1 MSAAARSGANARLL
15 CQISYRPEHGDGACD
30 QHHRCAPDA
39 SIELLSIEVTAHDLI
54 TSRDRFGSAYTPLR
68 SAAMIRQ
75 ASSFSSSSL

>member
-1 MSAAARSGANARLL
+1 MSATARSGANAQLL
-15 CQISYRPEHGDGACD
+15 CQISYRAEYGSGGSD

-54 TSRDRFGSAYTPLR
+54 TPRDRLGSAYTPLR